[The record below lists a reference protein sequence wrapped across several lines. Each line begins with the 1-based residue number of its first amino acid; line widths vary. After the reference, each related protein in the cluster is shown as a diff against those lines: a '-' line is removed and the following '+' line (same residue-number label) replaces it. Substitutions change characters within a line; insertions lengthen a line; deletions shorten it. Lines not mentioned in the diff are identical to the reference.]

1 MLTLLLRRAFAAGR
15 DEACALPRE
24 EIEKPGALRFVG
36 LVVLENK
43 LKPQSA
49 SVISQL
55 QRAEIACV
63 MVTGD
68 HAMTAVTVARA
79 ANIIEGDA
87 AVVLCDAPGAQGLSW
102 LLLEG
107 RDGPEAP
114 LGQAEALRM
123 APECR
128 YVVTGSGFDALLASS
143 EAGDAGPLGIVL
155 SRVAVAAR
163 YQPLQKQR
171 IIELLMERGHVA
183 AFVGDGANDSAALKA
198 ADVGLSLTADAEA
211 SVAAPFTAKNAAL
224 ESILTLLL
232 EGRAAICTGFQLF
245 KFMALY
251 AAVQFSNS
259 LMMDLSGT
267 YLSEYEFLYVDTL
280 LVLPLSMV
288 LPHTRAWTTLEPRK
302 PVSSLL
308 HWNVLT
314 SVFGQAAICVA
325 FQLAV
330 RAAVTSQCWY
340 LPQNYQCCPA
350 GGAAPPPMPPPLPL
364 LPAAAFPPSLWLS
377 PSPPLLLA
385 PPPAY
390 AFDASCPA
398 RQHFEAS
405 QCVVRGRSP
414 GALAQSRCDALLR
427 VP

>member
-1 MLTLLLRRAFAAGR
+1 M
-15 DEACALPRE
+15 
-24 EIEKPGALRFVG
+24 EKPGTLRFVG
-36 LVVLENK
+36 LVILENK

-49 SVISQL
+49 GVISQL

-68 HAMTAVTVARA
+68 HAHTAVTVARA
-79 ANIIEGDA
+79 ANIIEGDCG
-87 AVVLCDAPGAQGLSW
+87 VVLCDAPTSAGLAW
-102 LLLEG
+102 TRLEG

-114 LGQAEALRM
+114 LQQEDALRM
-123 APECR
+123 AEAGCR

-143 EAGDAGPLGIVL
+143 EAGDAGPLGVVL

-259 LMMDLSGT
+259 LMMDLTGT

-288 LPHTRAWTTLEPRK
+288 LPHTRAWTKLEPRR

-314 SVFGQAAICVA
+314 SVFGQAAICTG

-330 RAAVTSQCWY
+330 RAAVTNQCWF
-340 LPQNYQCCPA
+340 LPQA
-350 GGAAPPPMPPPLPL
+350 RARAADGFMVLV
-364 LPAAAFPPSLWLS
+364 SL
-377 PSPPLLLA
+377 
-385 PPPAY
+385 
-390 AFDASCPA
+390 
-398 RQHFEAS
+398 R
-405 QCVVRGRSP
+405 
-414 GALAQSRCDALLR
+414 
-427 VP
+427 